1 MVSVTDII
9 THHCGNRLQLYI
21 FMKYYSDP
29 KLDFYITN
37 YRRSMLV
44 VVISTLVLLIGMCI
58 FVVFFDNDQSVSIM
72 GFYISEYVL
81 FGMQVLLVVASI
93 FFYIRLT
100 LSFISAQGNP
110 AGSSSIASVSVR
122 EELLSTVEEDV

>member
-1 MVSVTDII
+1 
-9 THHCGNRLQLYI
+9 
-21 FMKYYSDP
+21 MKYYSDP

-37 YRRSMLV
+37 YRRSMIV
-44 VVISTLVLLIGMCI
+44 VVISTLLLLIGMCI

-81 FGMQVLLVVASI
+81 FGMQVLLVAASI

-122 EELLSTVEEDV
+122 E